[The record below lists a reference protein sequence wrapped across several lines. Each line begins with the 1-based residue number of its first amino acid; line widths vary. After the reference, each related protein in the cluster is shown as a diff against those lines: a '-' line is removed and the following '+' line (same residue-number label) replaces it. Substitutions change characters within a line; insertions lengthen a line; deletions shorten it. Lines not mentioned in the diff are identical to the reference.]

1 MRNLFASLFFNKY
14 IHTTK
19 FRIFIIIVVVVVRV
33 DLIKKNC
40 FM

>member
-19 FRIFIIIVVVVVRV
+19 FRIFIVVVVVVRV